1 MPSRPP
7 LRCFRFMRMRQALSR
22 RVLRPRDRV
31 EAVWSKWIAIESKHM
46 GARSWYE
53 LRQHSHLHRHPLGH
67 HLASSWSLPQVW
79 LPGGVLDLSCTDPLR
94 VHPGYHLCYLRHH
107 QIDMWRFGVGGFLFV

>member
-7 LRCFRFMRMRQALSR
+7 LRCFRACKEEEKNGR
-22 RVLRPRDRV
+22 
-31 EAVWSKWIAIESKHM
+31 
-46 GARSWYE
+46 
-53 LRQHSHLHRHPLGH
+53 RQHSYLHRYPLGH